1 MTGVQTCALPI
12 SADSARRALG
22 LAVPDR
28 PPAFYADRETLIALA
43 RALPSAEDPMI
54 RIVDQLGRYARTTS
68 EERATTGTAP
78 PATSGQPATTG
89 QEQPPPQT
97 PEIPPDPDRP
107 REMVP

>member
-1 MTGVQTCALPI
+1 
-12 SADSARRALG
+12 
-22 LAVPDR
+22 
-28 PPAFYADRETLIALA
+28 
-43 RALPSAEDPMI
+43 MI

-68 EERATTGTAP
+68 EGRGAVGTAP

-107 REMVP
+107 REVVP